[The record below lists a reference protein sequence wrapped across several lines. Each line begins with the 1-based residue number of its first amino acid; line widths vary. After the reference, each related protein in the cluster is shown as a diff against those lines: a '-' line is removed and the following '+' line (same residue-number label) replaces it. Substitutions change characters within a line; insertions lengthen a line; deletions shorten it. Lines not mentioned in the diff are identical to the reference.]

1 MFGRKTDIAL
11 LILRLTFGG
20 LMLAAHGWPKLQKL
34 LGTAPVEFSD
44 PLGIGVQ
51 NSLIS
56 AVFAEVVCSIFVILG
71 WLTRWA
77 LIPLIFTM
85 LVAIFLIHW
94 DDPFQKMEK
103 AIIFCAGYLSIFFA
117 GPGWYSID
125 EYFKK

>member
-1 MFGRKTDIAL
+1 MFGKKTDIAL

-20 LMLAAHGWPKLQKL
+20 LMLAAHGWPKFQKL

-56 AVFAEVVCSIFVILG
+56 AVFAEVVCSIFVVLG
-71 WLTRWA
+71 WFTRWA